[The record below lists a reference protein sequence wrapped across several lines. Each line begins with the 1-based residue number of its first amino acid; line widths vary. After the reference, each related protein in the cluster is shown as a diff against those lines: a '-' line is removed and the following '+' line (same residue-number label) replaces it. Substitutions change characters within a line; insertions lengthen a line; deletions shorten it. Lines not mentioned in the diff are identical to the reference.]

1 MQLPTARQS
10 AVEQRA
16 INLIKVKI
24 FNIMYFVAI
33 PDDGSSWQGPLI
45 YSFANEGT
53 VATDVLVEIHDEG
66 SGGLIATKRLYG
78 VKSADIDIAPYLNS
92 QSTQGIVIGG
102 LCSIRD
108 TKLARCVSVS
118 INGTK
123 SAVRLFVHSSF
134 DISKVKLLSRIDGQL
149 QVERG
154 DTVIFSI
161 FAPAQLRVM
170 LTEFDP
176 QVHTMQKLE
185 WLGTNS
191 IVDIIVQT
199 SVLSSQTTSFTLD
212 IYSGSTIFKTL
223 KVMVVEPNI
232 QSRKLFWRNSF
243 GGVEGYTFPHN
254 IRLASSVVTKS
265 FTTSQATISKL
276 YEASH
281 RSRLCSAFEEQKEL
295 ERISEIM
302 LSNNIYENVDGQLCA
317 VTLDDRRLEY
327 GSHGNLRQVCL
338 TIIDEWK
345 GGEV

>member
-1 MQLPTARQS
+1 
-10 AVEQRA
+10 
-16 INLIKVKI
+16 
-24 FNIMYFVAI
+24 MYFVAI

-45 YSFANEGT
+45 YSFANEGS
-53 VATDVLVEIHDEG
+53 VATDVLVEIRDEG
-66 SGGLIATKRLYG
+66 SGGLIAAKRLYG
-78 VKSADIDIAPYLNS
+78 VRSADIDIAPYLSS
-92 QSTQGIVIGG
+92 QSSQSIVVGG

-108 TKLARCVSVS
+108 SKLARRVSVS
-118 INGTK
+118 ING
-123 SAVRLFVHSSF
+123 VRSSVRHFVYSSL
-134 DISKVKLLSRIDGQL
+134 DISKAKLLSCLDGQM

-154 DTVIFSI
+154 DAVIFSI
-161 FAPAQLRVM
+161 FAPAQLRIM

-176 QVHTMQKLE
+176 QMHTTQRLE
-185 WLGTNS
+185 WLGTYS
-191 IVDIIVQT
+191 IVDVIVQT

-212 IYSGSTIFKTL
+212 IYSGTTIFKTV
-223 KVMVVEPNI
+223 KVTVVEPNI
-232 QSRKLFWRNSF
+232 QSRKLFWRNSL

-265 FTTSQATISKL
+265 FATSQAIIEKL

-295 ERISEIM
+295 ERISEVL
-302 LSNNIYENVDGQLCA
+302 LSDNIYENVDGQLRA

-345 GGEV
+345 GGER